1 MGYKVGL
8 DVSGGDKGISEILKG
23 AILASSDKSIDAEIV
38 LIGHKNNIDIELAK
52 LKKSNEFTIIDAP
65 EIIDMGESPVA
76 AVRRKRK
83 SSIVLGINALKD
95 GAIDAFVSCGNT
107 GAVVSASTL
116 TLRTIPGVERP
127 GIAVPIPTR
136 KGITILMDGGAN
148 IMPKPLHFFQYGVMS
163 AIYSEIVFNKN
174 NVEIGLLNIGEEE
187 SKGSDSVKKIYK
199 LFSESTLNFI
209 GNVEPKGLFSGECDC
224 IVCDGFAGNIALKVA
239 EGAVEIVG
247 RFIKDLVKKNPIA
260 ILGVF
265 LLSGTIKKLRRKVD
279 YAEYGGAPLLGVNG
293 IVIIGHGRSNAVAV
307 KNAVKTA
314 VKELSHDING
324 EIERKINAICQ
335 DSRIREILT

>member
-1 MGYKVGL
+1 
-8 DVSGGDKGISEILKG
+8 
-23 AILASSDKSIDAEIV
+23 
-38 LIGHKNNIDIELAK
+38 
-52 LKKSNEFTIIDAP
+52 
-65 EIIDMGESPVA
+65 
-76 AVRRKRK
+76 
-83 SSIVLGINALKD
+83 
-95 GAIDAFVSCGNT
+95 
-107 GAVVSASTL
+107 
-116 TLRTIPGVERP
+116 
-127 GIAVPIPTR
+127 
-136 KGITILMDGGAN
+136 MDGGAN